1 MQINKYCFVV
11 LFFLFFFPS
20 LSLKAQRDYST
31 GIGIRSWP
39 YWGAT
44 FKQFVTD
51 QTALELIV
59 SYKWEGM
66 MVDGLYEFHHNT
78 FNTSN
83 FNLLY
88 GFGGHTGWWGS
99 DSTDT
104 PWLKYDQHATV
115 GLNGIAGIEYAFDE
129 IPFSVSVDWKPL
141 FIIAQHTGIDFKN
154 ISFSI
159 RYNIK

>member
-1 MQINKYCFVV
+1 MQFRKILLIVI
-11 LFFLFFFPS
+11 LFLFTS
-20 LSLKAQRDYST
+20 LNMHAQRDYSA

-39 YWGAT
+39 YWGVT
-44 FKQFVTD
+44 FKQFVTE

-59 SYKWEGM
+59 SYKWEGV

-88 GFGGHTGWWGS
+88 GFGGHTGWWGN

-104 PWLKYDQHATV
+104 PYLKYDQHVSV
-115 GLNGIAGIEYAFDE
+115 GLNAIVGLEYSFDE
-129 IPFSVSVDWKPL
+129 IPSSISVDWKPL
-141 FIIAQHTGIDFKN
+141 FIIAQHTGVDLEN
-154 ISFSI
+154 ISFSV